1 MNIEDRGFI
10 LRKVEYGDYDFI
22 ITVYTEKFG
31 KTSTIAKNARKSKKR
46 FLGKL
51 EPFNLINFNFKN
63 NGDSESTKILNEAN
77 ITSDYNNTDLDKNAT
92 ILCSL
97 VNEYIDAFE
106 INHVQSNSTF
116 LIIEN
121 FFSKIDGASL
131 VNILDSVLKFQVT
144 YLSGQGLKP
153 TPEELTRIVGKK
165 VNLSKNEIQ
174 KDMESRIKL
183 IRIIAKFSQFHSGKE
198 LNSIQY
204 LDLL

>member
-10 LRKVEYGDYDFI
+10 LKKIEYGDYDFI
-22 ITVYTEKFG
+22 MTIYTEKFG

-51 EPFNLINFNFKN
+51 EPFNLINFTFMN
-63 NGDSESTKILNEAN
+63 NGASESTKMLNEAGSS
-77 ITSDYNNTDLDKNAT
+77 SDYNNTDLDKDVI

-106 INHVQSNSTF
+106 INHVQNNSTF
-116 LIIEN
+116 LIMEN
-121 FFSKIDGASL
+121 FFSQIRKGNLI
-131 VNILDSVLKFQVT
+131 NILDSVLKFQVG
-144 YLSGQGLKP
+144 YLTSQGLKP
-153 TPEELTRIVGKK
+153 TPEELTKINGKK
-165 VNLSKNEIQ
+165 ISLSKDEIQ
-174 KDMESRIKL
+174 KNIGSRIKL
-183 IRIIAKFSQFHSGKE
+183 IKIIAKFSQFHSGKK

>member
-63 NGDSESTKILNEAN
+63 NGDSESTKILNEAS
-77 ITSDYNNTDLDKNAT
+77 ISSDYNNTDLDKNAT

-131 VNILDSVLKFQVT
+131 VNILDSVLKFQIT

>member
-22 ITVYTEKFG
+22 ITVYSEKFG
-31 KTSTIAKNARKSKKR
+31 KTSTIVKNARKSKKR

-51 EPFNLINFNFKN
+51 EPFNLINFNFKS
-63 NGDSESTKILNEAN
+63 NGDSESTKILNQAST
-77 ITSDYNNTDLDKNAT
+77 TSEYNNTDLDKNVT

-106 INHVQSNSTF
+106 INHVRNNSTF

-121 FFSKIDGASL
+121 FFSKVNKASL
-131 VNILDSVLKFQVT
+131 VNILDSVLEFQVT
-144 YLSGQGLKP
+144 YLSSQGLKP
-153 TPEELTRIVGKK
+153 MPEELSRIAGKK
-165 VNLSKNEIQ
+165 VNLSKKEVQ
-174 KDMESRIKL
+174 RDMESRIKL

>member
-22 ITVYTEKFG
+22 ITVYSEKFG
-31 KTSTIAKNARKSKKR
+31 KTSTIVKNARKSKKR

-51 EPFNLINFNFKN
+51 EPFNLINFNFKS
-63 NGDSESTKILNEAN
+63 NGDSESTKILNQAST
-77 ITSDYNNTDLDKNAT
+77 TSDYNNTDLDKNAT

-97 VNEYIDAFE
+97 VNEYVDAFE
-106 INHVQSNSTF
+106 INHVRNNSTF

-121 FFSKIDGASL
+121 FFSKVNKASL
-131 VNILDSVLKFQVT
+131 VNILDSVLEFQVT
-144 YLSGQGLKP
+144 YLSSQGLKP
-153 TPEELTRIVGKK
+153 MPEELSRIAGKK
-165 VNLSKNEIQ
+165 VNLSKKEVQ
-174 KDMESRIKL
+174 KDMESRINL

>member
-22 ITVYTEKFG
+22 ITVYSEKFG
-31 KTSTIAKNARKSKKR
+31 KTSTIVKNARKSKKR

-51 EPFNLINFNFKN
+51 EPFNLINFNFKS
-63 NGDSESTKILNEAN
+63 NGDSESTKILNQAST
-77 ITSDYNNTDLDKNAT
+77 TSDYNNTDLDKNVT

-106 INHVQSNSTF
+106 INHVRNNSTF

-121 FFSKIDGASL
+121 FYSKVNKASL
-131 VNILDSVLKFQVT
+131 INILDSVLEFQVT
-144 YLSGQGLKP
+144 YLSSQGLKP
-153 TPEELTRIVGKK
+153 TQEELSRIAGKK
-165 VNLSKNEIQ
+165 VNLSKKEVQ